1 MKLEKLRNLF
11 GQLGIDG
18 MLVTSKD
25 ECTLYDRVYRF
36 SGFGCYIG

>member
-18 MLVTSKD
+18 MLITSN
-25 ECTLYDRVYRF
+25 T
-36 SGFGCYIG
+36 